1 MILREIRMSKQN
13 NLGQF
18 TQDEI
23 NDWYENN
30 PIDLSW
36 LIVPSRH
43 QFRWRQ
49 LDGRWIS
56 NSRKISKFS
65 QLSKQFHRRA
75 PTDLYYGVSEWLEPV
90 GLPRIR
96 ETDKLAP
103 VLLDHFVVFDIDQTP
118 FSYRSIEKARKITVK
133 LVEWLKQETE
143 LNLFYVCYSGS
154 KGFHVVLKDNQRDKF
169 VISDHRK
176 REATVRESRKKLLDR
191 VISAG
196 FPVDKTVTG
205 DTRRIIR
212 LPGSLHGKT
221 GWVCTK
227 LDFETLNLP
236 CKKWINQINRHPK
249 SIKMP
254 YFKFN
259 FKFPVKKKII
269 KTPNKKVI
277 EEKDSIFMEVSS
289 HVNGTSNRSAL
300 VTWLPNSWGGKR
312 KKRFFSQINQI
323 GWSPCYHWTCGERDL
338 LVVPLAIPRDNM
350 MRNLKLLGLI
360 EPLSQFE
367 RLGHCWTQISPKRW
381 EDGEIEP
388 DFQYE
393 GIIPFNGEQVRMPYS
408 NPHLDLINKLGVDIE
423 MDNPFEA
430 EFSGK
435 SSSNI
440 RISKYG

>member
-1 MILREIRMSKQN
+1 
-13 NLGQF
+13 
-18 TQDEI
+18 
-23 NDWYENN
+23 
-30 PIDLSW
+30 
-36 LIVPSRH
+36 
-43 QFRWRQ
+43 
-49 LDGRWIS
+49 
-56 NSRKISKFS
+56 
-65 QLSKQFHRRA
+65 
-75 PTDLYYGVSEWLEPV
+75 
-90 GLPRIR
+90 
-96 ETDKLAP
+96 
-103 VLLDHFVVFDIDQTP
+103 
-118 FSYRSIEKARKITVK
+118 
-133 LVEWLKQETE
+133 
-143 LNLFYVCYSGS
+143 
-154 KGFHVVLKDNQRDKF
+154 
-169 VISDHRK
+169 
-176 REATVRESRKKLLDR
+176 
-191 VISAG
+191 
-196 FPVDKTVTG
+196 
-205 DTRRIIR
+205 
-212 LPGSLHGKT
+212 
-221 GWVCTK
+221 
-227 LDFETLNLP
+227 
-236 CKKWINQINRHPK
+236 
-249 SIKMP
+249 
-254 YFKFN
+254 
-259 FKFPVKKKII
+259 
-269 KTPNKKVI
+269 
-277 EEKDSIFMEVSS
+277 MEVSS